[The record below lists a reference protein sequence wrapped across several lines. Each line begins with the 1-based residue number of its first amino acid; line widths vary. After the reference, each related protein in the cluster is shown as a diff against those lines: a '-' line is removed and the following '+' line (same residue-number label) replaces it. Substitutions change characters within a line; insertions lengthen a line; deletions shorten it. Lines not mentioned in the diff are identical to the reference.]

1 MYTIN
6 KISDLMEEKGL
17 KQKDLTDYLGI
28 NKNVYTGWKSGRI
41 KSYTKY
47 LPQIAEFLDVSVD
60 YLLGNTST
68 KKSPD
73 SENQGIE
80 VSSDVAK
87 HMERIMKELEQE
99 EALMFDGEPLD
110 EESLELIRA
119 SLKNA
124 YAIAMAKKPIKKG
137 SEKKK

>member
-1 MYTIN
+1 MFWKNFVSLCN
-6 KISDLMEEKGL
+6 KNRTTPTTVVKA
-17 KQKDLTDYLGI
+17 LGI
-28 NKNVYTGWKSGRI
+28 SGGSVTKWKNGSAPRDTTLQS
-41 KSYTKY
+41 
-47 LPQIAEFLDVSVD
+47 IAEYFGVSPD
-60 YLLGNTST
+60 YFTEDT